1 VEDYLEYEPL
11 TVRKIRQLTAD
22 QPYLIHLMCRALVD
36 YCNERGKTFV
46 TINDVNTV
54 LREVMQTGQF
64 HFDWL
69 WDQITP
75 EERVALAAIAE
86 SGKEEGRLLAFAE
99 IEEVYRRYGIP
110 YKREY
115 ILDSLKTLIEA
126 DIIEDTRV
134 DARKTRLDSHKFRI
148 PVGLTR
154 SWLLKEHPL
163 ELVRREMN
171 D

>member
-1 VEDYLEYEPL
+1 A
-11 TVRKIRQLTAD
+11 I
-22 QPYLIHLMCRALVD
+22 VD
-36 YCNERGKTFV
+36 YCNEQGKTFV
-46 TINDVNTV
+46 TINDVNIV

-86 SGKEEGRLLAFAE
+86 GGRDEGRLLSFT
-99 IEEVYRRYGIP
+99 EVEGIYRLYGIP

-115 ILDSLKTLIEA
+115 ILDSLKTLIQA
-126 DIIEDTRV
+126 DIIENMQG
-134 DARKTRLDSHKFRI
+134 DAKRIRLDSHKFRI
-148 PVGLTR
+148 PVGLIR

-163 ELVRREMN
+163 EVVRGEMN